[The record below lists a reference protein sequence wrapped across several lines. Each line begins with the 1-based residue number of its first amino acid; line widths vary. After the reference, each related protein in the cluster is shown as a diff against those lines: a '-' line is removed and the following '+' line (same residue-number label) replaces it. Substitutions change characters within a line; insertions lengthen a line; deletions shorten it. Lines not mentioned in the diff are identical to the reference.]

1 MKVREIPDFN
11 IEDIMGEFE
20 TDNQGN
26 FIIIKDGKTLRDKHK
41 WLINKWGYLIDGE
54 GNVINNQGTIIFKFS
69 ELDINGEIPAPY
81 HQDDEDYVWA
91 LRKKQKKL
99 NR

>member
-26 FIIIKDGKTLRDKHK
+26 FIIIKDGKTLWDKHK
-41 WLINKWGYLIDGE
+41 RLINKRGYLIDGE

-81 HQDDEDYVWA
+81 NQDDDEYVKS
-91 LRKKQKKL
+91 LRKK
-99 NR
+99 